1 MKKTILTIVS
11 FLLSV
16 VVVSIG
22 SIMMNIYIQHKF
34 SLFTFALGSIGFMIL
49 YGSIENWEV
58 KFNKWFKLK
67 KDE

>member
-1 MKKTILTIVS
+1 
-11 FLLSV
+11 
-16 VVVSIG
+16 
-22 SIMMNIYIQHKF
+22 MNIYIQHKF